1 MYQISNFTDNDDVKI
16 LAEMGAFQVI
26 EYQRDLSVSPSSAI
40 TAYFSSEMNVRK
52 RQLVCYLD
60 KSHVTIQAGAMQWM
74 LGNVNATTGVKGVG
88 DFFGK
93 AVRGKASGE
102 SAIKPEYTGD
112 GVLVLEPTYKH
123 LILMDTASWGGGVVL
138 DDGLFL
144 ACESSLKHKA
154 VMRSNFSSAVAGGE
168 GLLNL
173 SLNGSG
179 VFCIESECP
188 KEELIEI
195 TLQDD
200 VLKVDGNHA
209 IAWSKSLEFT
219 VERSGKTL
227 IGSAA
232 SGEGLVNVY
241 RGTGKVLMMPTA
253 KMLNI

>member
-1 MYQISNFTDNDDVKI
+1 MYQVANFTDNDDVKI
-16 LAEMGAFQVI
+16 IAERGAFQVI
-26 EYQRDLSVSPSSAI
+26 EYQRDLSVTPGSAV
-40 TAYFSSEMNVRK
+40 TAYYSAQMNVKK
-52 RQLVCYLD
+52 RQLVCHLN
-60 KSHVTIQAGAMQWM
+60 KAHVTIQAGAMQWM
-74 LGNVNATTGVKGVG
+74 LGNVNATTGIKGVG

-112 GVLVLEPTYKH
+112 GLLVLEPTYRY
-123 LILMDTASWGGGVVL
+123 LILMDAADWGGSVVL

-144 ACESSLKHKA
+144 ACESTLQHKA
-154 VMRSNFSSAVAGGE
+154 VMRSNISSAVAGGE
-168 GLLNL
+168 GLFIL

-179 VFCIESECP
+179 VYCIESRCP

-195 TLQDD
+195 TLQED
-200 VLKVDGNHA
+200 VLKVDGNYA
-209 IAWSKSLEFT
+209 IAWSKSLDFT
-219 VERSGKTL
+219 VERSGKSL

-253 KMLNI
+253 KMPNI